1 MKHFYRTYILAVVFS
16 ATACTSTRL
25 LTSNVPPS
33 KVRDIQKF
41 ETISC
46 ISLMETGEYEKR
58 NDQMSVESKFL
69 FDDILLSFH
78 KLPVTGEISAAGDL
92 NKQRLEKEIQYL
104 VFSADREQKISHL
117 RITPTI
123 NSLLQMAG
131 KRFGLIT
138 VTAIDERAEGNYGT
152 DIAMYA
158 PLGTLPVG
166 KFYQTPLKTYSTVY
180 AMIVDAESNN
190 VAFFRKSSLRVKKA
204 RLDKAVLSKHVNALF
219 SGYF

>member
-58 NDQMSVESKFL
+58 NAQMSAESKFL
-69 FDDILLSFH
+69 FD
-78 KLPVTGEISAAGDL
+78 
-92 NKQRLEKEIQYL
+92 
-104 VFSADREQKISHL
+104 ADREQKISHL

-180 AMIVDAESNN
+180 AMIVDAESN
-190 VAFFRKSSLRVKKA
+190 
-204 RLDKAVLSKHVNALF
+204 
-219 SGYF
+219 